1 MLSKISIETLS
12 DLIANRLSMMT
23 ISDQNDLR
31 EKLVLERALT
41 ELRCAQDVGGFVE
54 TPPAYLDI
62 PRRGRRRKVREMMGE
77 A

>member
-12 DLIANRLSMMT
+12 DLIANRLAMMT

-31 EKLVLERALT
+31 EKLVLERALA
-41 ELRCAQDVGGFVE
+41 ELRGALDVALDAA
-54 TPPAYLDI
+54 PAYMDI